1 MEVEVR
7 HVTDVAWMVSGPSGH
22 GVIIDGAPKIGG
34 RNLGM
39 RPMEMVLAGLGGC
52 TAMDVMT
59 TLRKQRQDVTDCRI
73 TLHAERA
80 DAVPAVFTEV
90 KIHYHVYGHTLRR
103 AAVERAVSLSME
115 TYCSVSRMLKPSVS
129 ITYDYTCY
137 DASTNEEQIG

>member
-1 MEVEVR
+1 MEVEVG

-80 DAVPAVFTEV
+80 DAGARGFHRDQDSLSRLRPYIAPSR
-90 KIHYHVYGHTLRR
+90 RR
-103 AAVERAVSLSME
+103 ARGVAVHGDLLLRVQ
-115 TYCSVSRMLKPSVS
+115 
-129 ITYDYTCY
+129 
-137 DASTNEEQIG
+137 DA